1 MDKDTRPTLSL
12 KAAPKKARLNKGAK
26 NRPKKGN
33 FSSKKAVSPKTAQ
46 STDSRLI
53 AFNILDA
60 IIKRQQMLEAAIGN
74 SEGFKELETRDKG
87 LVRLIVASC
96 LRRHGQ
102 LNAILNPMISP
113 QTADQVK
120 LVLKMGITQLLF
132 LDLSQH
138 AATDT
143 TVELVKKIGFERQ
156 SGLVNAV
163 LRRVIH
169 EKDALLAKTAITDN
183 LPTEIKARW
192 DQHWGPEKTAEIAR
206 LAAQTPPL
214 DITGTGDIDALA
226 GQLGGTPVTG
236 QTIRCTFDGDI
247 RNMAEYAAG
256 SWWVQDAAAALPV
269 HLMGD
274 VTSKQVWDLCA
285 APGGKTAQLIARG
298 AEVTAIDKEAPRL
311 DRLRSNLKRLNMT
324 ASVKKADILDSDFDR
339 MAKARPVDMIL
350 LDAPCSA
357 TGTIR
362 RRPDIL
368 VRDERPDLASL
379 QEIQIQML
387 KNCLGWVKA
396 GGIVLYATCSLEPE
410 EGEEVVSAIIHHRL
424 AEIRPFTAA
433 ELGPFSSSLTAQGWA
448 RILPD
453 CLAESELNTAEA
465 APVLAQ
471 GNDGFFIARLTP
483 ITP

>member
-33 FSSKKAVSPKTAQ
+33 FTSKKAASPKTTQ

-74 SEGFKELETRDKG
+74 SEGFKELETRDKA

-143 TVELVKKIGFERQ
+143 AVELVKKIGFERQ

-163 LRRVIH
+163 LRRVIR
-169 EKDALLAKTAITDN
+169 EKDAMLAKTAITDN
-183 LPTEIKARW
+183 LPAEIKARW

-214 DITGTGDIDALA
+214 DITGTGNIDALA
-226 GQLGGTPVTG
+226 GQLGGTPVAG

-269 HLMGD
+269 RLMGD
-274 VTSKQVWDLCA
+274 VSGKQVWDLCA

-298 AEVTAIDKEAPRL
+298 AEVTAIDKEAPRM

-324 ASVKKADILDSDFDR
+324 ASIKKADILDSDFDR

-379 QEIQIQML
+379 QEIQIEML
-387 KNCLGWVKA
+387 KNCLGWVKT

-424 AEIRPFTAA
+424 AEIRPFTAT
-433 ELGPFSSSLTAQGWA
+433 ELGPFASSLTAQGWA

-465 APVLAQ
+465 AQVLAQ

>member
-1 MDKDTRPTLSL
+1 
-12 KAAPKKARLNKGAK
+12 
-26 NRPKKGN
+26 
-33 FSSKKAVSPKTAQ
+33 
-46 STDSRLI
+46 
-53 AFNILDA
+53 
-60 IIKRQQMLEAAIGN
+60 
-74 SEGFKELETRDKG
+74 
-87 LVRLIVASC
+87 
-96 LRRHGQ
+96 
-102 LNAILNPMISP
+102 
-113 QTADQVK
+113 
-120 LVLKMGITQLLF
+120 MGITQLLF

-138 AATDT
+138 AVTDT
-143 TVELVKKIGFERQ
+143 AVELVKKIGFERQ

-163 LRRVIH
+163 LRRVIR

-183 LPTEIKARW
+183 LPREIKARW

-206 LAAQTPPL
+206 LAAQPPPL

-226 GQLGGTPVTG
+226 GQLGGTPVNG

-274 VTSKQVWDLCA
+274 VSGKKVWDLCA

-311 DRLRSNLKRLNMT
+311 ERLRSNLKRLNMT
-324 ASVKKADILDSDFDR
+324 ASIKKADILDSDFDR

-387 KNCLGWVKA
+387 KNCLGWVKV

-424 AEIRPFTAA
+424 AEIRPFTTA

-453 CLAESELNTAEA
+453 CLAESEPNTAEA

-471 GNDGFFIARLTP
+471 GNDGFFIARLAP